1 MNILFTSSGRRV
13 ELVKIAKEA
22 VKRFDGRVFC
32 VDFDASAPTSQFC
45 DVFEK
50 VPQISSAE
58 YIPALLDFC
67 KRHEIDILIPT
78 LDTELIP
85 IAENADSFKNLG
97 VLVNISSVEVVKIC
111 RDKKL
116 TQKFFCEN
124 SILNPSIKEDVNA
137 DNIEYPLFIKPVNGS
152 SSVMSYKVNNA
163 RELEFFKTYVQK
175 PIIQQFI
182 EGDEYTIDVC
192 CDFNSKP
199 ITVVPRQR
207 LSVRAGEIQKGRTV
221 KDVEIINKAKDI
233 VAKLKPCGHITIQ
246 CIKSKEGIFFTEIN
260 PRFGGG
266 APMSISAGANSIE
279 NLVRLKLG
287 EELKY
292 SENWQEN
299 LLFSRFDDAVVIK

>member
-13 ELVKIAKEA
+13 ELIKIAQEV
-22 VKRFDGRVFC
+22 VKRFDGSIFC
-32 VDFDASAPTSQFC
+32 VDSDPSAPTSQFC

-58 YIPALLDFC
+58 YIPTLLDFC
-67 KRHEIDILIPT
+67 KRHKIDILIPL

-85 IAENADSFKNLG
+85 IAEHVDSFKKLG
-97 VLVNISSVEVVKIC
+97 LLVNISSVDVVKIC
-111 RDKKL
+111 RDKML

-124 SILNPSIKEDVNA
+124 SILNPSVKEDINV
-137 DNIEYPLFIKPVNGS
+137 DNVKYPLFIKPIDGS

-207 LSVRAGEIQKGRTV
+207 ISVRAGEIQKGKTV
-221 KDVEIINKAKDI
+221 KDAEIINKAKDI
-233 VAKLKPCGHITIQ
+233 VAKLKPYGHITIQ
-246 CIKSKEGIFFTEIN
+246 CIKNKDGVFFTEIN

-287 EELKY
+287 EELEY

-299 LLFSRFDDAVVIK
+299 MLFSRFDDAVVIK

>member
-13 ELVKIAKEA
+13 ELIKIAKE
-22 VKRFDGRVFC
+22 VVERFGGSIFC
-32 VDFDASAPTSQFC
+32 VDSDPSAPTSQFC
-45 DVFEK
+45 NVFEK
-50 VPQISSAE
+50 VPQISYAE
-58 YIPALLDFC
+58 YIPTLLDFC
-67 KRHEIDILIPT
+67 KRHKIDILIPL

-85 IAENADSFKNLG
+85 IAEHVDSFKKLG
-97 VLVNISSVEVVKIC
+97 LLVNISSVDVVKIC
-111 RDKKL
+111 HDKML

-124 SILNPSIKEDVNA
+124 SILNPSVKEDINV
-137 DNIEYPLFIKPVNGS
+137 DNVKYPLFIKPIDGS

-207 LSVRAGEIQKGRTV
+207 ISVRAGEIQKGKTV
-221 KDVEIINKAKDI
+221 KDAEIINKAKDI

-246 CIKSKEGIFFTEIN
+246 CIKNKDGVFFTEIN

-287 EELKY
+287 EELEY

-299 LLFSRFDDAVVIK
+299 MLFSRFDDTVVIK

>member
-13 ELVKIAKEA
+13 ELIKIAKE
-22 VKRFDGRVFC
+22 VVERFGGSIFC
-32 VDFDASAPTSQFC
+32 VDSDPSAPTSQFC
-45 DVFEK
+45 NVFEK

-58 YIPALLDFC
+58 YIPTLLDFC
-67 KRHEIDILIPT
+67 KRHKIDILIPL

-85 IAENADSFKNLG
+85 IAENVNSFKKLG
-97 VLVNISSVEVVKIC
+97 VLVNISSVDVVKIC
-111 RDKKL
+111 RDKML

-124 SILNPSIKEDVNA
+124 SILNPSVKEDINV
-137 DNIEYPLFIKPVNGS
+137 DNVKYPLFIKPIDGS

-207 LSVRAGEIQKGRTV
+207 ISVRAGEIQKGKTV
-221 KDVEIINKAKDI
+221 KDAEIINKAKDI
-233 VAKLKPCGHITIQ
+233 VAKLKPYGHITIQ
-246 CIKSKEGIFFTEIN
+246 CIKNKDGVFFTEIN

-287 EELKY
+287 EELEY

-299 LLFSRFDDAVVIK
+299 MLFSRFDDAVVIK

>member
-13 ELVKIAKEA
+13 ELIKIAKE
-22 VKRFDGRVFC
+22 VVERFGGSIFC
-32 VDFDASAPTSQFC
+32 VDSSPSAPTSQFC
-45 DVFEK
+45 NVFEK

-58 YIPALLDFC
+58 YIPTLLDFC
-67 KRHEIDILIPT
+67 KRHKIDILIPL

-85 IAENADSFKNLG
+85 IAENVNSFKKLG
-97 VLVNISSVEVVKIC
+97 VLVNISSVDVVKIC
-111 RDKKL
+111 HDKML

-124 SILNPSIKEDVNA
+124 SILNPSVKEDINV
-137 DNIEYPLFIKPVNGS
+137 DNVKYPLFIKPIDGS

-207 LSVRAGEIQKGRTV
+207 ISVRAGEIQKGKTV
-221 KDVEIINKAKDI
+221 KDAEIINKAKDI
-233 VAKLKPCGHITIQ
+233 VAKLKPYGHITIQ
-246 CIKSKEGIFFTEIN
+246 CIKNKDGVFFTEIN

-287 EELKY
+287 EELEY

-299 LLFSRFDDAVVIK
+299 MLFSRFDDAVVIK